1 MMNTDCVYHCQ
12 DEKCSLDTHKIFG
25 LFRTTCNEN
34 RGLDCKHKCSYNH
47 PVVKDVIERI
57 QKEARSDKK
66 IEEVDDKFSKISNEI
81 DNLVEKKIDDIGND
95 LYKFL
100 RAVDD
105 KKDDIENMISGFSCA
120 VESIIDGNI
129 EKLNNELQEKLAG
142 FEMKIDE
149 KKEQLNNLK
158 ANLLTKIEL
167 SADEVKDFIKEK
179 ITKKEEKDGQIKDPK
194 V

>member
-66 IEEVDDKFSKISNEI
+66 IEEVDDKFSKI
-81 DNLVEKKIDDIGND
+81 
-95 LYKFL
+95 
-100 RAVDD
+100 RH
-105 KKDDIENMISGFSCA
+105 SGF
-120 VESIIDGNI
+120 DGNFNSI
-129 EKLNNELQEKLAG
+129 
-142 FEMKIDE
+142 KI
-149 KKEQLNNLK
+149 NSYFF
-158 ANLLTKIEL
+158 IEL
-167 SADEVKDFIKEK
+167 RSHLFDLLL
-179 ITKKEEKDGQIKDPK
+179 
-194 V
+194 